1 VRALAGAGFH
11 VISTDTFEAARQHL
25 ATSSP
30 IVLVTALKLGEY
42 NGLHLALR
50 ARATSPR
57 TAALLMANAADNFV
71 KEAEQ
76 AGATYVVE
84 PVDGSELVAAVL
96 RTLFRP
102 DSSLRVVAP
111 FERRQRERRTAAAA
125 FVPDR
130 RATERRRDL
139 ATLMHVAAS
148 G

>member
-1 VRALAGAGFH
+1 
-11 VISTDTFEAARQHL
+11 
-25 ATSSP
+25 
-30 IVLVTALKLGEY
+30 
-42 NGLHLALR
+42 
-50 ARATSPR
+50 
-57 TAALLMANAADNFV
+57 MANAADNFV

-84 PVDGSELVAAVL
+84 PVDESELVAAVL
-96 RTLFRP
+96 RTLFQP
-102 DSSLRVVAP
+102 DSSLRVVPP
-111 FERRQRERRTAAAA
+111 FERRQRERRRAAAA